1 MYRAVGAGPGDTK
14 TYLVD
19 LPLPWGRDT
28 EVTLPMQALVDDAW
42 TAMEPAMNASIDR
55 GVALVAAS
63 VMLAVGL
70 GALWI
75 KKGR

>member
-1 MYRAVGAGPGDTK
+1 MYRAVGAGPGDTR

-28 EVTLPMQALVDDAW
+28 EVTLPIQALVDDAW
-42 TAMEPAMNASIDR
+42 TSMEPNVNASINR
-55 GVALVAAS
+55 GAVIVAAA

-75 KKGR
+75 KKG